1 MCLTGRQNPTRSTPS
16 RSGSSIMYQCCSGK
30 HLMHTS
36 PPARKNLPNRRA
48 RGRGRK
54 GSGRDDRSCQRRARR
69 PTRTHPPGQ
78 ATTPHRRRPATG
90 RADQDCPYVCDLT
103 AGGDQARQEQEP
115 APCTS
120 TTNCP
125 KKLSFVN
132 PGRPSAQIDHSW
144 DDLAACMRSVVARS
158 WPWRRRAC
166 PRPGPIESFTS
177 PPACLCRPLCVGV
190 GGGACMY
197 V

>member
-1 MCLTGRQNPTRSTPS
+1 
-16 RSGSSIMYQCCSGK
+16 
-30 HLMHTS
+30 MHTS

-54 GSGRDDRSCQRRARR
+54 GSGRDDRSCQRRARARR

-103 AGGDQARQEQEP
+103 AGGDRARQEQEP

-132 PGRPSAQIDHSW
+132 PGRPSAPIDHSW
-144 DDLAACMRSVVARS
+144 DDHAACMRSVVAVPGLGGVARVPAPGRS
-158 WPWRRRAC
+158 NPLHPRRRAFADLSVSGSAAGRVC
-166 PRPGPIESFTS
+166 TS
-177 PPACLCRPLCVGV
+177 DLSRIRTLLMIII
-190 GGGACMY
+190 CMLRRRA
-197 V
+197 